1 MGKRLTHRQV
11 ADKLGVPMAAVAIVR
26 EMLRGSSMSGDR
38 ALRGACGD
46 VAKAARVLA
55 LERRCVRVAEAITAD
70 LVAGV
75 CELDG
80 GAE

>member
-1 MGKRLTHRQV
+1 MRLLNELHRRLREIPGDQ
-11 ADKLGVPMAAVAIVR
+11 AAVV
-26 EMLRGSSMSGDR
+26 EVSDDR
-38 ALRGACGD
+38 LGIDLHLSDWNRLGCLLEG
-46 VAKAARVLA
+46 LA